1 MVKLLL
7 FCFRVTNLLGELVFS
22 HVRVV
27 KIWKISNYSWN
38 YWLENWK
45 KTTKCWSRIMFIR
58 DFFIEMKYYTIQ
70 SIWKE
75 IRKLNFVIIDVDL
88 ALKVACVADIKLFFM
103 DWIWYNFIV
112 LIK

>member
-1 MVKLLL
+1 MGELL
-7 FCFRVTNLLGELVFS
+7 FS
-22 HVRVV
+22 HARVV
-27 KIWKISNYSWN
+27 KIWKISNYNWN

-45 KTTKCWSRIMFIR
+45 KTKCWPRIIVIW

-75 IRKLNFVIIDVDL
+75 IDKLNFEIIDVDL
-88 ALKVACVADIKLFFM
+88 ALKVACMVDIKLFFM
-103 DWIWYNFIV
+103 DWFCYSFIV